1 MIVRSIL
8 IVSLIFASG
17 IQAEDVYKVIDE
29 NGRIQFTQFPPY
41 KGAEKLKIKGIKN
54 GAVGANQESSQSLK
68 ERQKRYSDY
77 LQSERL
83 ERKEKRIQ
91 AKQEKAALISKCN
104 NVRADLYDMNQGGI
118 LYYDLDENGER
129 VYIDESRIEA
139 KKNRLRT
146 FLNKQC

>member
-1 MIVRSIL
+1 MIVRCAL
-8 IVSLIFASG
+8 IFSLICASG
-17 IQAEDVYKVIDE
+17 LQAEDVYKVIDE

-41 KGAEKLKIKGIKN
+41 KGAEKLKLKGSN
-54 GAVGANQESSQSLK
+54 NDSADNQQDNSQTLQ
-68 ERQKRYSDY
+68 ERQQRYSDY

-104 NVRADLYDMNQGGI
+104 TVRADLFDMNQGGI
-118 LYYDLDENGER
+118 LYYDLDENGKR
-129 VYIDESRIEA
+129 VYIDESRVEA

-146 FLNKQC
+146 FLDKQC